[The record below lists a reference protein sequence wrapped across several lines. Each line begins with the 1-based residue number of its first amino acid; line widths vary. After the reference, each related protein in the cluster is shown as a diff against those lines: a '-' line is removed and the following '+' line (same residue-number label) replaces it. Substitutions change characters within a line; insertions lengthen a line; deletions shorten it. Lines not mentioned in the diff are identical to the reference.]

1 MEAFLGTQS
10 AGVWETLG
18 MGCLE
23 GMSPVSDIA
32 TSLVM
37 IQECWRDV
45 VAIVTG
51 GLQQIPLQG
60 VGWHRSKPSNLACLM
75 PLGSTHHRKFLQAGL
90 SGSTRLPVVQLKMEY
105 DDPCLKATRKG
116 LRIFAYLMAS
126 LPSPVS

>member
-37 IQECWRDV
+37 IQACWRDV

-75 PLGSTHHRKFLQAGL
+75 PLGSTTI
-90 SGSTRLPVVQLKMEY
+90 GSFCRLASQDPQGYLLFNLKWNMMTRV
-105 DDPCLKATRKG
+105 
-116 LRIFAYLMAS
+116 
-126 LPSPVS
+126 